1 MLVCRNYGAIKLI
14 VPLIVTYF
22 VAIQTGRVISKVVG
36 KLTHLYTVT
45 FNLLSTPSEGTRL
58 SRNAKRAILLRL
70 FIDRVTYS
78 FKASAL
84 RSALHGLF

>member
-1 MLVCRNYGAIKLI
+1 MTHFMLVCRNYGAIKLI

-45 FNLLSTPSEGTRL
+45 FNLLSPLQRVHAYRTTPNVRFFCDF
-58 SRNAKRAILLRL
+58 LL
-70 FIDRVTYS
+70 I
-78 FKASAL
+78 
-84 RSALHGLF
+84 G